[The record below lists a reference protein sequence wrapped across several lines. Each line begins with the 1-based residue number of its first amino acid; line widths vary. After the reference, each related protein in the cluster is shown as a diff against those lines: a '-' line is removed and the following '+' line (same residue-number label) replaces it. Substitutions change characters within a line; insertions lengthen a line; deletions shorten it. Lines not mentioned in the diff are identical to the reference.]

1 MDRQHRRDLK
11 HDKFVD
17 EIGTLS
23 DRARENQRLLYTIA
37 ASAVVIALLAYGIY
51 FYRSNKEQR
60 GQAALAQAM
69 ETLDSPLV
77 PAAGQPP
84 VAGAKYK
91 TEAERTAAAEKEFR
105 EVTTKFSG
113 TDAGDVAQL
122 YLARL
127 DAAKGDVAS
136 ARKLL
141 QDFAQ
146 EHPDHML
153 VGSAR
158 YSLYQIR
165 IENGE
170 AAQVVNEINAELQK
184 SAPQLP
190 VDTLLAVLAHAY
202 DAQGNEAKSRDTY
215 RRIST
220 EYPDSPYAIE
230 AQRRMGPTA

>member
-1 MDRQHRRDLK
+1 MDRQHRRELK

-17 EIGTLS
+17 EIGVLS
-23 DRARENQRLLYTIA
+23 ERARENQRLLITITV
-37 ASAVVIALLAYGIY
+37 SLVSIALLAYGIY

-60 GQAALAQAM
+60 AQAALAEAM
-69 ETLDSPLV
+69 ETLESPLL

-84 VAGAKYK
+84 VTGARFK
-91 TEAERTAAAEKEFR
+91 TEAERTAAADKQFR
-105 EVTTKFSG
+105 ELATKFDG
-113 TDAGDVAQL
+113 TDAGDVALL

-127 DAAKGDVAS
+127 DAARGDVA
-136 ARKLL
+136 AAKKHL
-141 QDFAQ
+141 QEFAK
-146 EHPDHML
+146 EHPDHLL

-184 SAPQLP
+184 SAPPLP
-190 VDTLLAVLAHAY
+190 ADALLAVLAHAY
-202 DAQGNEAKSRDTY
+202 EVQGNEAKSRDTY

-220 EYPDSPYAIE
+220 EYPDSPYALE
-230 AQRRMGPTA
+230 AQRRMGPAA